1 MENPY
6 SPPLANVERPLAGN
20 AEVIARLEKV
30 RTGQRLVIW
39 AMLLYFSLGAL
50 SLLPLSLSSMR
61 LLLLP
66 AMVAVLVMIVQ
77 SFVGL
82 FRIWSG
88 LGMPMAFRIILGV
101 LLFVPLIGL
110 LILATSSARATKH
123 LRQHGYRVGLLGA
136 GPLPQSATI

>member
-1 MENPY
+1 MDNPY

-20 AEVIARLEKV
+20 AEVLARLEKV

-39 AMLLYFSLGAL
+39 AMLLYFALGAL
-50 SLLPLSLSSMR
+50 SLLPLSVSLMR
-61 LLLLP
+61 LLVLP

-88 LGMPMAFRIILGV
+88 LGTPMAFRIILGV

-110 LILATSSARATKH
+110 LILASSSARATKQ

-136 GPLPQSATI
+136 RPLPQTATI